1 MTVVPLNAQAA
12 VHETPLAPDR
22 AASAADQLLRE
33 PTNADVREVAS
44 APSSS
49 HLRLSIEPAAFGGGF
64 VYRLTDPLSGKVV
77 RELPRQALIEWRDV
91 LGYVAGSAASIRV

>member
-1 MTVVPLNAQAA
+1 ADVCSLSLPDARQILVVPVVPLNAQAA

-64 VYRLTDPLSGKVV
+64 VYRLRSEEHTSDLQS
-77 RELPRQALIEWRDV
+77 RENL
-91 LGYVAGSAASIRV
+91 